1 MKIIILQA
9 AETLQTLIYT
19 SMGKTGK
26 LINLGFPQCKMIIVP
41 LIFQSPVPLSLV
53 VGVAFAVLSDVL
65 SAPLFLVDVFSFIV
79 HTEFSSRRSRS
90 GGVSVENLPGWGFGA
105 TCCACVSFAWE
116 IDHDSPIVNRV
127 RTHLESP
134 WKSLKFK
141 IKSSRPWKSL
151 KIVVGAGKSLNFG
164 ANFIQPRFSST

>member
-65 SAPLFLVDVFSFIV
+65 SAPLFLVDIFSFIV
-79 HTEFSSRRSRS
+79 HTEFEV
-90 GGVSVENLPGWGFGA
+90 GVLAPGEFQWKIFLGEDLEPLVVLV
-105 TCCACVSFAWE
+105 C
-116 IDHDSPIVNRV
+116 
-127 RTHLESP
+127 HLH
-134 WKSLKFK
+134 
-141 IKSSRPWKSL
+141 
-151 KIVVGAGKSLNFG
+151 GKL
-164 ANFIQPRFSST
+164 IMIHRL